1 MKYIAEGITVDK
13 ELCGGQATI
22 RGIRVTVKNIL
33 GLLSVGETV
42 ENILLNYPSLN
53 EEDISNCLKYASE

>member
-1 MKYIAEGITVDK
+1 
-13 ELCGGQATI
+13 LCGGQATI
-22 RGIRVTVKNIL
+22 RGIRDTVKNIL

-53 EEDISNCLKYASE
+53 EENISNCLKYASE